1 MLTRRKAILAGATA
15 AVSAATAAEVPP
27 IPSASTASP
36 PATGS
41 GALLFANDP
50 QFWFETKRVF
60 GAADYGGAEFGEVLA
75 ISHAITPGDYE
86 SWYTQW
92 NAFAERRAA
101 EAADQAARKHPVS
114 ARDNWLRASN
124 YFRSSEFF
132 LHADAKDPRIANAY
146 RRSVDCYLR
155 AVECFNGEI
164 EPVEIP
170 YEGTTLPGY
179 FHHAIE
185 HAIGSGKR
193 HATLIAHTGF
203 DGSAEEMH
211 FMAAR
216 AAVERGY
223 NVLVFDGPG
232 QFGPLHRA
240 GMVFR
245 PDWEAVI
252 TPVVDYV
259 VARKDVDPKRVALM
273 GMSLGGLLAPR
284 AAAFEKRL
292 VACIAN
298 DGVYDFGAPFLAT
311 VPTDQREAF
320 IAAIRAPQA
329 PEIDRALEQAMAASP
344 TARWALTHGMYA
356 MGAPTARAYVA
367 MTLQY
372 NLRDG
377 VAESIKCPMLVTD
390 AENDL
395 FFKGQPDELYDHLTC
410 RKTMFR
416 FTEAE
421 GAGAHCEVG
430 ASRLALG
437 RIYDWL
443 DETLA

>member
-1 MLTRRKAILAGATA
+1 MMTRREAILAGVTTAVGAAGTA
-15 AVSAATAAEVPP
+15 AA
-27 IPSASTASP
+27 
-36 PATGS
+36 PATVATRS
-41 GALLFANDP
+41 GPLLFANDP

-60 GAADYGGAEFGEVLA
+60 GAADYGGAQFGEVLA
-75 ISHAITPGDYE
+75 ISQAIAPGDYE

-92 NAFAERRAA
+92 NALAERLAS
-101 EAADQAARKHPVS
+101 EADGQASRKHRVS

-132 LHADAKDPRIANAY
+132 LHENPKDPRIANAY
-146 RRSVDCYLR
+146 RRSVDCYRR
-155 AVECFNGEI
+155 AIERFDGAI

-179 FHHAIE
+179 FHHA
-185 HAIGSGKR
+185 AGSGKR
-193 HATLIAHTGF
+193 LPTLIAHTGF

-211 FMAAR
+211 FIAAR
-216 AAVERGY
+216 AAIERGY

-252 TPVVDYV
+252 TPVVDFA
-259 VARKDVDPKRVALM
+259 VARKDVDPQRVALM

-284 AAAFEKRL
+284 AAAFERRL

-311 VPTDQREAF
+311 VPADQREAF
-320 IAAIRAPQA
+320 TAAVRAPQA

-356 MGAPTARAYVA
+356 MGAPTPRAYVA

-377 VAESIKCPMLVTD
+377 VAESIGCPTLVTD

-395 FFKGQPDELYDHLTC
+395 FFKGQPDELYEHLTC
-410 RKTMFR
+410 PKAMLR